1 MALQTYSSLA
11 SALAGQR
18 CVCTT
23 QKGTPKAASLFPNDQ
38 CGGSEHVQHNIAV
51 VVRTDLQPQS
61 RLAASAVLPVKS
73 AGRLVQ
79 TACQCNYL
87 KVNACLLLLLAD
99 MGPDFVTSKDVVF
112 AGSLL
117 QAPIASPAC
126 WQVHGWQ

>member
-23 QKGTPKAASLFPNDQ
+23 QKGTPEAASLFSNDQ

-51 VVRTDLQPQS
+51 VVRTDLQLQS
-61 RLAASAVLPVKS
+61 RLAASAVLPVMS
-73 AGRLVQ
+73 GVRLVQ
-79 TACQCNYL
+79 TACQCNHL

-99 MGPDFVTSKDVVF
+99 MGPDVTSKDVVF